1 MGEIFTHTFE
11 PIFDKNSE
19 ILVLGSFPSV
29 KSRENNFYYAHP
41 QNRFW
46 RVVASVYSCPVPK
59 TVEEKKNMLLSNKI
73 AVWDVIKSCEITG
86 SADSTIKSVIP
97 NDLSEILS
105 VADIKK
111 IYANGKTA
119 QSFTEMF
126 LQFWN
131 AFADWTPEETNF
143 TPPEQDGIE
152 EVPDGYVLSY
162 CDSPISPEAVSN
174 NLYIDLLSLA
184 VGTDNHRLP
193 RLYLGHIVRL
203 PCAQRLQLPHH
214 MRVVDDAAQHDAA
227 ALLPGG
233 LLRQLHRPLH
243 AVAEPGGFGQYH
255 RHGTPPNS

>member
-11 PIFDKNSE
+11 PIFDKSSE

-59 TVEEKKNMLLSNKI
+59 TVDEKKNMLLSNKI

-119 QSFTEMF
+119 QSLYNKYIKNSTGFDIISLPSTSPA
-126 LQFWN
+126 N
-131 AFADWTPEETNF
+131 AA
-143 TPPEQDGIE
+143 
-152 EVPDGYVLSY
+152 Y
-162 CDSPISPEAVSN
+162 
-174 NLYIDLLSLA
+174 SLEKLIKEWKII
-184 VGTDNHRLP
+184 NEYNRNCL
-193 RLYLGHIVRL
+193 
-203 PCAQRLQLPHH
+203 
-214 MRVVDDAAQHDAA
+214 
-227 ALLPGG
+227 
-233 LLRQLHRPLH
+233 
-243 AVAEPGGFGQYH
+243 
-255 RHGTPPNS
+255 

>member
-46 RVVASVYSCPVPK
+46 RVVASVYFCSVPK

-119 QSFTEMF
+119 QSLYNKYIKKNTGFDIISLPSTSPA
-126 LQFWN
+126 N
-131 AFADWTPEETNF
+131 AA
-143 TPPEQDGIE
+143 
-152 EVPDGYVLSY
+152 Y
-162 CDSPISPEAVSN
+162 
-174 NLYIDLLSLA
+174 SLEKLIKEWKII
-184 VGTDNHRLP
+184 NEYNRNCL
-193 RLYLGHIVRL
+193 
-203 PCAQRLQLPHH
+203 
-214 MRVVDDAAQHDAA
+214 
-227 ALLPGG
+227 
-233 LLRQLHRPLH
+233 
-243 AVAEPGGFGQYH
+243 
-255 RHGTPPNS
+255 

>member
-46 RVVASVYSCPVPK
+46 RVVASVYSCPVPSS
-59 TVEEKKNMLLSNKI
+59 VEEKKNMLLSNKI
-73 AVWDVIKSCEITG
+73 AVWDVIRSCEITG

-119 QSFTEMF
+119 QSLYNKYIKKNTGVDIIS
-126 LQFWN
+126 LPSTSPAN
-131 AFADWTPEETNF
+131 AA
-143 TPPEQDGIE
+143 
-152 EVPDGYVLSY
+152 Y
-162 CDSPISPEAVSN
+162 
-174 NLYIDLLSLA
+174 SLEKLIKEWKII
-184 VGTDNHRLP
+184 NEYNRNCL
-193 RLYLGHIVRL
+193 
-203 PCAQRLQLPHH
+203 
-214 MRVVDDAAQHDAA
+214 
-227 ALLPGG
+227 
-233 LLRQLHRPLH
+233 
-243 AVAEPGGFGQYH
+243 
-255 RHGTPPNS
+255 

>member
-119 QSFTEMF
+119 QSLYNKYIKKNTGVDIIS
-126 LQFWN
+126 LPSTSPAN
-131 AFADWTPEETNF
+131 AA
-143 TPPEQDGIE
+143 
-152 EVPDGYVLSY
+152 Y
-162 CDSPISPEAVSN
+162 
-174 NLYIDLLSLA
+174 SLEKLIKEWKII
-184 VGTDNHRLP
+184 NEYNRNCL
-193 RLYLGHIVRL
+193 
-203 PCAQRLQLPHH
+203 
-214 MRVVDDAAQHDAA
+214 
-227 ALLPGG
+227 
-233 LLRQLHRPLH
+233 
-243 AVAEPGGFGQYH
+243 
-255 RHGTPPNS
+255 

>member
-86 SADSTIKSVIP
+86 SADSAIKSVIP

-119 QSFTEMF
+119 QSLYNKYIKKNTGFDIISLPSTSPA
-126 LQFWN
+126 N
-131 AFADWTPEETNF
+131 AA
-143 TPPEQDGIE
+143 
-152 EVPDGYVLSY
+152 Y
-162 CDSPISPEAVSN
+162 
-174 NLYIDLLSLA
+174 SLEKLIKEWKII
-184 VGTDNHRLP
+184 NEYNRNCL
-193 RLYLGHIVRL
+193 
-203 PCAQRLQLPHH
+203 
-214 MRVVDDAAQHDAA
+214 
-227 ALLPGG
+227 
-233 LLRQLHRPLH
+233 
-243 AVAEPGGFGQYH
+243 
-255 RHGTPPNS
+255 

>member
-46 RVVASVYSCPVPK
+46 KVVASVYSCPVPK

-119 QSFTEMF
+119 QSLYNKYIKKNTGFDIISLPSTSSA
-126 LQFWN
+126 N
-131 AFADWTPEETNF
+131 AA
-143 TPPEQDGIE
+143 
-152 EVPDGYVLSY
+152 Y
-162 CDSPISPEAVSN
+162 
-174 NLYIDLLSLA
+174 SLEKLIKEWKII
-184 VGTDNHRLP
+184 NEYNRNCL
-193 RLYLGHIVRL
+193 
-203 PCAQRLQLPHH
+203 
-214 MRVVDDAAQHDAA
+214 
-227 ALLPGG
+227 
-233 LLRQLHRPLH
+233 
-243 AVAEPGGFGQYH
+243 
-255 RHGTPPNS
+255 

>member
-97 NDLSEILS
+97 NDLSKILS

-119 QSFTEMF
+119 QSLYNKYIKKNTGVDIIS
-126 LQFWN
+126 LPSTSPAN
-131 AFADWTPEETNF
+131 AA
-143 TPPEQDGIE
+143 
-152 EVPDGYVLSY
+152 Y
-162 CDSPISPEAVSN
+162 
-174 NLYIDLLSLA
+174 SLEKLIKEWKII
-184 VGTDNHRLP
+184 NEYNRN
-193 RLYLGHIVRL
+193 
-203 PCAQRLQLPHH
+203 C
-214 MRVVDDAAQHDAA
+214 M
-227 ALLPGG
+227 
-233 LLRQLHRPLH
+233 
-243 AVAEPGGFGQYH
+243 
-255 RHGTPPNS
+255 

>member
-1 MGEIFTHTFE
+1 MGKIFTHTFE

-59 TVEEKKNMLLSNKI
+59 TAEEKKNMLLSNKI

-119 QSFTEMF
+119 QSLYNKYIKKNTGVDIIS
-126 LQFWN
+126 LPSTSPAN
-131 AFADWTPEETNF
+131 AA
-143 TPPEQDGIE
+143 
-152 EVPDGYVLSY
+152 Y
-162 CDSPISPEAVSN
+162 
-174 NLYIDLLSLA
+174 SLEKLIKEWKII
-184 VGTDNHRLP
+184 NEYNRN
-193 RLYLGHIVRL
+193 
-203 PCAQRLQLPHH
+203 C
-214 MRVVDDAAQHDAA
+214 M
-227 ALLPGG
+227 
-233 LLRQLHRPLH
+233 
-243 AVAEPGGFGQYH
+243 
-255 RHGTPPNS
+255 

>member
-11 PIFDKNSE
+11 PIFDKSSE

-119 QSFTEMF
+119 QSLYNKYIKKNTGFDIISLPSTSPA
-126 LQFWN
+126 N
-131 AFADWTPEETNF
+131 AA
-143 TPPEQDGIE
+143 
-152 EVPDGYVLSY
+152 Y
-162 CDSPISPEAVSN
+162 
-174 NLYIDLLSLA
+174 SLEKLIKEWKII
-184 VGTDNHRLP
+184 NEYNRNCL
-193 RLYLGHIVRL
+193 
-203 PCAQRLQLPHH
+203 
-214 MRVVDDAAQHDAA
+214 
-227 ALLPGG
+227 
-233 LLRQLHRPLH
+233 
-243 AVAEPGGFGQYH
+243 
-255 RHGTPPNS
+255 

>member
-119 QSFTEMF
+119 QSLYNKYIKKNTGFDIISLPSTSPA
-126 LQFWN
+126 N
-131 AFADWTPEETNF
+131 AA
-143 TPPEQDGIE
+143 
-152 EVPDGYVLSY
+152 Y
-162 CDSPISPEAVSN
+162 
-174 NLYIDLLSLA
+174 SLEKLIKEWKII
-184 VGTDNHRLP
+184 NEYNRN
-193 RLYLGHIVRL
+193 
-203 PCAQRLQLPHH
+203 C
-214 MRVVDDAAQHDAA
+214 M
-227 ALLPGG
+227 
-233 LLRQLHRPLH
+233 
-243 AVAEPGGFGQYH
+243 
-255 RHGTPPNS
+255 

>member
-1 MGEIFTHTFE
+1 MKFVLKYYILINIIFQVKKQILTGDDGMGEIFTHTFE

-59 TVEEKKNMLLSNKI
+59 TVGEKKNMLLSNKI

-119 QSFTEMF
+119 QSLYNKYIKKNTGFDIISLPSTSPA
-126 LQFWN
+126 N
-131 AFADWTPEETNF
+131 AA
-143 TPPEQDGIE
+143 
-152 EVPDGYVLSY
+152 Y
-162 CDSPISPEAVSN
+162 
-174 NLYIDLLSLA
+174 SLEKLIKEWKII
-184 VGTDNHRLP
+184 NEYNRN
-193 RLYLGHIVRL
+193 
-203 PCAQRLQLPHH
+203 C
-214 MRVVDDAAQHDAA
+214 M
-227 ALLPGG
+227 
-233 LLRQLHRPLH
+233 
-243 AVAEPGGFGQYH
+243 
-255 RHGTPPNS
+255 

>member
-119 QSFTEMF
+119 QSLYNKYIKNCTGFDIISLPSTSPA
-126 LQFWN
+126 N
-131 AFADWTPEETNF
+131 AA
-143 TPPEQDGIE
+143 
-152 EVPDGYVLSY
+152 Y
-162 CDSPISPEAVSN
+162 
-174 NLYIDLLSLA
+174 SLEKLIKEWKII
-184 VGTDNHRLP
+184 NEYNRNCL
-193 RLYLGHIVRL
+193 
-203 PCAQRLQLPHH
+203 
-214 MRVVDDAAQHDAA
+214 
-227 ALLPGG
+227 
-233 LLRQLHRPLH
+233 
-243 AVAEPGGFGQYH
+243 
-255 RHGTPPNS
+255 

>member
-46 RVVASVYSCPVPK
+46 RVVASVYSCPVPSSI
-59 TVEEKKNMLLSNKI
+59 EEKKNMLLSNKI
-73 AVWDVIKSCEITG
+73 AVWDVIRSCEITG

-119 QSFTEMF
+119 QSLYNKYIKKNTGVDIIS
-126 LQFWN
+126 LPSTSPAN
-131 AFADWTPEETNF
+131 AA
-143 TPPEQDGIE
+143 
-152 EVPDGYVLSY
+152 Y
-162 CDSPISPEAVSN
+162 
-174 NLYIDLLSLA
+174 SLEKLIKEWKII
-184 VGTDNHRLP
+184 NEYNRNCL
-193 RLYLGHIVRL
+193 
-203 PCAQRLQLPHH
+203 
-214 MRVVDDAAQHDAA
+214 
-227 ALLPGG
+227 
-233 LLRQLHRPLH
+233 
-243 AVAEPGGFGQYH
+243 
-255 RHGTPPNS
+255 

>member
-119 QSFTEMF
+119 QSLYNKYIKKNTGVDIIS
-126 LQFWN
+126 LPSTSPAN
-131 AFADWTPEETNF
+131 AA
-143 TPPEQDGIE
+143 
-152 EVPDGYVLSY
+152 Y
-162 CDSPISPEAVSN
+162 
-174 NLYIDLLSLA
+174 SLEKLIKEWK
-184 VGTDNHRLP
+184 TINEYNRNCL
-193 RLYLGHIVRL
+193 
-203 PCAQRLQLPHH
+203 
-214 MRVVDDAAQHDAA
+214 
-227 ALLPGG
+227 
-233 LLRQLHRPLH
+233 
-243 AVAEPGGFGQYH
+243 
-255 RHGTPPNS
+255 

>member
-97 NDLSEILS
+97 NDLTEILS

-119 QSFTEMF
+119 QSLYNKYIKKNTGFDIISLPSTSPA
-126 LQFWN
+126 N
-131 AFADWTPEETNF
+131 AA
-143 TPPEQDGIE
+143 
-152 EVPDGYVLSY
+152 Y
-162 CDSPISPEAVSN
+162 
-174 NLYIDLLSLA
+174 SLEKLIKEWKII
-184 VGTDNHRLP
+184 NEYNRN
-193 RLYLGHIVRL
+193 
-203 PCAQRLQLPHH
+203 C
-214 MRVVDDAAQHDAA
+214 M
-227 ALLPGG
+227 
-233 LLRQLHRPLH
+233 
-243 AVAEPGGFGQYH
+243 
-255 RHGTPPNS
+255 

>member
-119 QSFTEMF
+119 QSLYNKYIKKNTGFDIISLPSTSPA
-126 LQFWN
+126 N
-131 AFADWTPEETNF
+131 AA
-143 TPPEQDGIE
+143 
-152 EVPDGYVLSY
+152 Y
-162 CDSPISPEAVSN
+162 
-174 NLYIDLLSLA
+174 SLEKLIKEWKII
-184 VGTDNHRLP
+184 NEHNRNCL
-193 RLYLGHIVRL
+193 
-203 PCAQRLQLPHH
+203 
-214 MRVVDDAAQHDAA
+214 
-227 ALLPGG
+227 
-233 LLRQLHRPLH
+233 
-243 AVAEPGGFGQYH
+243 
-255 RHGTPPNS
+255 

>member
-105 VADIKK
+105 VADIQK

-119 QSFTEMF
+119 QSLYNKYIKKNTGFDIISLPSTSPA
-126 LQFWN
+126 N
-131 AFADWTPEETNF
+131 AA
-143 TPPEQDGIE
+143 
-152 EVPDGYVLSY
+152 Y
-162 CDSPISPEAVSN
+162 
-174 NLYIDLLSLA
+174 SLEKLIKEWKII
-184 VGTDNHRLP
+184 NEYNRN
-193 RLYLGHIVRL
+193 
-203 PCAQRLQLPHH
+203 C
-214 MRVVDDAAQHDAA
+214 M
-227 ALLPGG
+227 
-233 LLRQLHRPLH
+233 
-243 AVAEPGGFGQYH
+243 
-255 RHGTPPNS
+255 

>member
-11 PIFDKNSE
+11 PIFDKNSK

-119 QSFTEMF
+119 QSLYNKYIKKNTGVDIIS
-126 LQFWN
+126 LPSTSPAN
-131 AFADWTPEETNF
+131 AA
-143 TPPEQDGIE
+143 
-152 EVPDGYVLSY
+152 Y
-162 CDSPISPEAVSN
+162 
-174 NLYIDLLSLA
+174 SLEKLIKEWKII
-184 VGTDNHRLP
+184 NEYNRNCL
-193 RLYLGHIVRL
+193 
-203 PCAQRLQLPHH
+203 
-214 MRVVDDAAQHDAA
+214 
-227 ALLPGG
+227 
-233 LLRQLHRPLH
+233 
-243 AVAEPGGFGQYH
+243 
-255 RHGTPPNS
+255 

>member
-46 RVVASVYSCPVPK
+46 RVVASVYFCPVPK

-86 SADSTIKSVIP
+86 SADSTIKSVIS

-119 QSFTEMF
+119 QSLYNKYIKKNTGFDIISLPSTSPA
-126 LQFWN
+126 N
-131 AFADWTPEETNF
+131 AA
-143 TPPEQDGIE
+143 
-152 EVPDGYVLSY
+152 Y
-162 CDSPISPEAVSN
+162 
-174 NLYIDLLSLA
+174 SLEKLIKEWKII
-184 VGTDNHRLP
+184 NEYNRN
-193 RLYLGHIVRL
+193 
-203 PCAQRLQLPHH
+203 C
-214 MRVVDDAAQHDAA
+214 M
-227 ALLPGG
+227 
-233 LLRQLHRPLH
+233 
-243 AVAEPGGFGQYH
+243 
-255 RHGTPPNS
+255 

>member
-86 SADSTIKSVIP
+86 SADSTIKSVTP

-119 QSFTEMF
+119 QSLYNKYIKKNTGVDIIS
-126 LQFWN
+126 LPSTSPAN
-131 AFADWTPEETNF
+131 AA
-143 TPPEQDGIE
+143 
-152 EVPDGYVLSY
+152 Y
-162 CDSPISPEAVSN
+162 
-174 NLYIDLLSLA
+174 SLEKLIKEWKII
-184 VGTDNHRLP
+184 NEYNRNCL
-193 RLYLGHIVRL
+193 
-203 PCAQRLQLPHH
+203 
-214 MRVVDDAAQHDAA
+214 
-227 ALLPGG
+227 
-233 LLRQLHRPLH
+233 
-243 AVAEPGGFGQYH
+243 
-255 RHGTPPNS
+255 

>member
-46 RVVASVYSCPVPK
+46 RVVASVYSCPVPSS
-59 TVEEKKNMLLSNKI
+59 VEEKKNMLLSNKI

-86 SADSTIKSVIP
+86 SADNTIKSVIP

-119 QSFTEMF
+119 QSLYNKYIKKNTGVDIIS
-126 LQFWN
+126 LPSTSPAN
-131 AFADWTPEETNF
+131 AA
-143 TPPEQDGIE
+143 
-152 EVPDGYVLSY
+152 Y
-162 CDSPISPEAVSN
+162 
-174 NLYIDLLSLA
+174 SLEKLIKEWKII
-184 VGTDNHRLP
+184 NEYNRNCL
-193 RLYLGHIVRL
+193 
-203 PCAQRLQLPHH
+203 
-214 MRVVDDAAQHDAA
+214 
-227 ALLPGG
+227 
-233 LLRQLHRPLH
+233 
-243 AVAEPGGFGQYH
+243 
-255 RHGTPPNS
+255 